1 MTFLETKGDRVI
13 PCNCKCTDKNL
24 CSIARLMVEIGNL
37 HIMGETSNPDIL
49 SRSLLQ
55 TILGTLGPASGMLV
69 YSSIEDVPLI
79 SDLPPAVEVPVDS
92 SGIQEVVLV
101 VSQEGYTPVHFSVKK
116 DIPVRLTFKQLGDVG
131 CGNELYIEWGA
142 QMPGHLLLATSSDR
156 QILDFTP
163 RQAGDF
169 LFHCPHYIYQG
180 VMTVID

>member
-1 MTFLETKGDRVI
+1 M
-13 PCNCKCTDKNL
+13 DKNL

-131 CGNELYIEWGA
+131 CGNELYIDWGA
-142 QMPGHLLLATSSDR
+142 QMPGYLALADIERSANSRLYPSSSGRFSLSLSTLHLSRCDDSYRLISKN
-156 QILDFTP
+156 
-163 RQAGDF
+163 
-169 LFHCPHYIYQG
+169 
-180 VMTVID
+180 